1 MAIDAPVLY
10 APERRVEREIA
21 RRFGR
26 YKASAHSAHHAV
38 AQGRTAGIDLGVAL
52 AARGFTLDP
61 AALLGEPR
69 AERIAVE
76 VYPHTIHVLLFGLA
90 ERLPYKPKRGRDVA
104 FRRNAMREYQRHLRT
119 LMEREARGALASP
132 DVRRALDPRTATTA
146 RGRALKC
153 STTRST
159 GSPARWR
166 RGWHGATRARGRPL
180 ATSTA
185 PSSRRANGP
194 RCRRRYMRSGA
205 LMPISASTRPS
216 AILAASTSR
225 SRAAVSASSSV
236 ITLRA
241 GSPCWRKASLKAW
254 KAAASSMP

>member
-1 MAIDAPVLY
+1 MLAWRPVPTFIGLDLAWTATNESGVCWLAGETPDDLRCTRIGAAAYGVAELADGIAAVAGPVVVAIDAPVLY

-69 AERIAVE
+69 AERVAVE

-90 ERLPYKPKRGRDVA
+90 ERLPYKPKPGRDVA

-119 LMEREARGALASP
+119 LMEREAPGALASP
-132 DVRRALDPRTATTA
+132 DVRLALDPQSVTTA
-146 RGRALKC
+146 RGRALKRLDDTLDGLTC
-153 STTRST
+153 
-159 GSPARWR
+159 A
-166 RGWHGATRARGRPL
+166 
-180 ATSTA
+180 
-185 PSSRRANGP
+185 
-194 RCRRRYMRSGA
+194 
-205 LMPISASTRPS
+205 
-216 AILAASTSR
+216 LAAWL
-225 SRAAVSASSSV
+225 A
-236 ITLRA
+236 
-241 GSPCWRKASLKAW
+241 WRVPEAW
-254 KAAASSMP
+254 EMLGDMSGHMVMPRERKG